1 MLFTLAVVPL
11 LGMVGLVVDIGWM
24 YFRKQAAQTAADAAA
39 AAAAAAAYSSAGGGP
54 SCTSTG
60 ISCSSTE
67 YVCPANPSTTPANNL
82 EVGCLYAKE
91 NGFVT
96 AGRQKVTIQSGIG
109 APPTAPSVTISY
121 WMIVRVSE
129 TVPQLFSAVLGFSA
143 GTVTARATTGT
154 REGSAGGCVLTLNP
168 SLVGMTISGAA
179 TLTSGCGVY
188 INSNNNQAITMNG
201 GATITT
207 SGNARTQ
214 IVGNC
219 NGCASISPAP
229 LTGQPTFSD
238 PFADMNA
245 PSAGICQ
252 TGISM
257 GSHDTQTISA
267 GTYCGGWDL
276 TSHADLTLN
285 PGTYYVRGNINL
297 GSQTRLR
304 SNGGVMIYL
313 EDGYINMQGGAAVD
327 LSAPTSG
334 YYQGVLFFQA
344 RGNTNPSTLVGGT
357 SQTMNGVLYFP
368 SANLTYTGGSS
379 TAATQTTIVADTLTM
394 VGNSYIQAASNTQF
408 TGNIGGAFIV
418 E

>member
-1 MLFTLAVVPL
+1 
-11 LGMVGLVVDIGWM
+11 
-24 YFRKQAAQTAADAAA
+24 
-39 AAAAAAAYSSAGGGP
+39 
-54 SCTSTG
+54 
-60 ISCSSTE
+60 
-67 YVCPANPSTTPANNL
+67 
-82 EVGCLYAKE
+82 
-91 NGFVT
+91 
-96 AGRQKVTIQSGIG
+96 
-109 APPTAPSVTISY
+109 
-121 WMIVRVSE
+121 
-129 TVPQLFSAVLGFSA
+129 
-143 GTVTARATTGT
+143 
-154 REGSAGGCVLTLNP
+154 
-168 SLVGMTISGAA
+168 
-179 TLTSGCGVY
+179 
-188 INSNNNQAITMNG
+188 
-201 GATITT
+201 
-207 SGNARTQ
+207 
-214 IVGNC
+214 
-219 NGCASISPAP
+219 
-229 LTGQPTFSD
+229 
-238 PFADMNA
+238 
-245 PSAGICQ
+245 
-252 TGISM
+252 M